1 MRSLTAKLFLALLVL
16 SVMPVT
22 TGLLKAQE
30 GNAPSRPAIDWQD
43 GPSTGNLDVAEINIP
58 EGYRFTGRAGAKRFM
73 ELTQNPPTGNELG
86 VLIPNA
92 KDDNSPFWFVVFEF
106 QDVGYIKD
114 DEKDKL
120 DANALLKSIRD
131 GNESAN
137 KVRKERGWATLEIV
151 GWEKQPFYDARSHN
165 LTWAIRGRSPGQQ
178 DDVVN
183 YSTRVLGRRGT
194 MNVDLVL
201 DPQLVST
208 VIPEFD
214 TLIGGFT
221 YKQGSRYA
229 EFVKGDKVAAY
240 GLTALVAGG
249 VGAGLVKSGLLGKL
263 WKLIVVGVL
272 ALVSLM
278 KKIFAAIKKM
288 FSTEEAAPQVNYI
301 DQK

>member
-1 MRSLTAKLFLALLVL
+1 MRSRTAKLLVTLLAL
-16 SVMPVT
+16 SVMPLSSS
-22 TGLLKAQE
+22 LLTAQE
-30 GNAPSRPAIDWQD
+30 NQGPARPAIDWQE
-43 GPSTGNLDVAEINIP
+43 GPSTGDLGVAEINIP

-86 VLIPNA
+86 VLIPNTKDA
-92 KDDNSPFWFVVFEF
+92 KGAFWFVVFEF

-120 DANALLKSIRD
+120 DAKALLSSLRE

-137 KVRKERGWATLEIV
+137 QVRKERGWALLEIV
-151 GWEKQPFYDARSHN
+151 GWEKQPFYDAHTHN
-165 LTWAIRGRSPGQQ
+165 LTWAIRARTPGQQ
-178 DDVVN
+178 DEVVN

-194 MNVDLVL
+194 MSVDLVL

-214 TLIGGFT
+214 NLIGGFT

-249 VGAGLVKSGLLGKL
+249 VGAGLLKSGLLGKL

-272 ALVSLM
+272 ALVSLI

-288 FSTEEAAPQVNYI
+288 FSTEEAAPQVNYL

>member
-1 MRSLTAKLFLALLVL
+1 MGSRHLKLLLCTLALIAVL
-16 SVMPVT
+16 ASGALIT
-22 TGLLKAQE
+22 AQE
-30 GNAPSRPAIDWQD
+30 NSGEARPAIDWQD
-43 GPSTGNLDVAEINIP
+43 GPATGDLRVAEIAIP
-58 EGYRFTGRAGAKRFM
+58 EGYRFTGVAGAKRFM
-73 ELTQNPPTGNELG
+73 ELTQNPPTGRELG
-86 VLIPNA
+86 VLIPNT
-92 KDDNSPFWFVVFEF
+92 KGDNDPFWFVVFEF

-120 DANALLKSIRD
+120 DAGALLGSIRD
-131 GNESAN
+131 GNEEAN
-137 KVRKERGWATLEIV
+137 KVRKKRGWNTLEIV
-151 GWEKQPFYDARSHN
+151 GWEKEPFYDARSHN
-165 LTWAIRGRSPGQQ
+165 LTWAIRGRTPGRQ

-214 TLIGGFT
+214 NLIGGFT

-263 WKLIVVGVL
+263 WKVIVFGIL
-272 ALVSLM
+272 ALLALI

-288 FSTEEAAPQVNYI
+288 FSTEEAAPQVNYL

>member
-1 MRSLTAKLFLALLVL
+1 MRSRNARLFLALLVL
-16 SVMPVT
+16 VVMPLFS
-22 TGLLKAQE
+22 GLLKAQE
-30 GNAPSRPAIDWQD
+30 NKEQPRPVIEWQQ
-43 GPSTGNLDVAEINIP
+43 GPSTGDLDVAEISIP

-86 VLIPNA
+86 ILIPNN
-92 KDDNSPFWFVVFEF
+92 KDDKSPFWFVVFEF

-120 DANALLKSIRD
+120 DANALLSSLRE

-137 KVRKERGWATLEIV
+137 TVRKERGWAMLEIV
-151 GWEKQPFYDARSHN
+151 GWEKQPFYDAHTHN
-165 LTWAIRGRSPGQQ
+165 LTWAIRARTPGKQ
-178 DDVVN
+178 DEVVN

-194 MNVDLVL
+194 MSVDLVL

-214 TLIGGFT
+214 SLIGGFT

-249 VGAGLVKSGLLGKL
+249 VGAGLLKSGLLGKL

-272 ALVSLM
+272 ALVSM
-278 KKIFAAIKKM
+278 VKKLFAAIKRM
-288 FSTEEAAPQVNYI
+288 FSTEERPPQVNYL